1 MNSSGINFD
10 RKDYIMEIMRLL
22 LSLRV
27 KNIIL

>member
-22 LSLRV
+22 SLRV